1 MNKLELY
8 NGSVFISAAPWN
20 CTSSLLF
27 MLCSIFL
34 QNKFFFPTFKKN
46 MASVKKQFQSVSFGK
61 LLRYML

>member
-8 NGSVFISAAPWN
+8 NGYVFITAAPWN

-34 QNKFFFPTFKKN
+34 QNKNFFPTFKKN
-46 MASVKKQFQSVSFGK
+46 MASVKKTISVCKFW
-61 LLRYML
+61 